1 VGRLVEIEIPEAVL
15 RQACG
20 GDEAARVVIYTA
32 TAPAAFALIQRLIAN
47 RAMAEDLFQDTM
59 MAVFQRLADFR
70 GEAPFGAW
78 LRQIAISKCLM
89 FLRSPWHR
97 ARLQLESDGG
107 AEFALSSLVTPAPVV
122 EGLDVEKALASLSPT
137 ARAVVWLYE
146 VEGYSH
152 EEIARSFG
160 RTVSFSKS
168 QLARAHVRLREWFE
182 WPMGPPGPSRGDRAV
197 SEEIPCGDKQIC
209 TTIQSNGKA

>member
-1 VGRLVEIEIPEAVL
+1 MGRLVEIEIPEAVL
-15 RQACG
+15 REACR
-20 GDEAARVVIYTA
+20 GDEAAQVVIYTA
-32 TAPAAFALIQRLIAN
+32 TAPATFALIRRLIAN

-59 MAVFQRLADFR
+59 MALFQRLGDFR

-78 LRQIAISKCLM
+78 LRQIAVSKCLM

-107 AEFALSSLVTPAPVV
+107 AEFALSALVTPAPAV
-122 EGLDVEKALASLSPT
+122 EGFDVEKALASLSPT

-182 WPMGPPGPSRGDRAV
+182 PSG
-197 SEEIPCGDKQIC
+197 GGQTC
-209 TTIQSNGKA
+209 TTIQSNSKA

>member
-1 VGRLVEIEIPEAVL
+1 VAKLVEIDVPEERL
-15 RQACG
+15 RSACA
-20 GDEAARVVIYTA
+20 GDEAAQAAIYAA
-32 TAPAAFALIQRLIAN
+32 TAPAVFALIRRLIAN

-59 MAVFQRLADFR
+59 MALFQRLPEFR
-70 GEAPFGAW
+70 GEAPLGAW

-97 ARLQLESDGG
+97 ARLHRENDGECAQG
-107 AEFALSSLVTPAPVV
+107 LSALVTPAPPL
-122 EGLDVEKALASLSPT
+122 EGLDVERALESLSPT

-160 RTVSFSKS
+160 RSVSFSKS
-168 QLARAHVRLREWFE
+168 QLARAHARLREWFE
-182 WPMGPPGPSRGDRAV
+182 PGEGR
-197 SEEIPCGDKQIC
+197 QTC
-209 TTIQSNGKA
+209 TSIQSNGKAL